1 MNYQLSLY
9 NQKKIEDTI
18 KLLKKIFTCIFVTIL
33 ICSII
38 FGSISIIAAG
48 SDNYITIRYEEGHSV
63 YIVPGGNTYALKSFT
78 HPIAS
83 EAPMFLVFCVY
94 GNLFASLGQSGA
106 FSFEDNAETEPIW
119 KVFNNLYGTLSAV
132 GAGLALLWCL
142 LELIEKASGGHITGE
157 FILQLGI
164 KLTIATVV
172 IMEGSNIAR
181 GLIDMGNGVI
191 TLFTD
196 AVETSKFTDAVE
208 TSKSDGAFALF
219 TEVAD
224 TVSQAG
230 IFDVLFTALNILIPA
245 LFMIFAYVLALA
257 IMAGRII
264 ELGIRFIFFPIGA
277 ADVFT
282 HGVGSPGFR
291 YMKKLMACAMKGGAM
306 YIIVLVGTELMI
318 HPSITGASA
327 ERLNWISQVVI
338 GLSML
343 GAMLKVDSILSD
355 VAGG

>member
-48 SDNYITIRYEEGHSV
+48 SNYIKISYDEGHSV
-63 YIVPGGNTYALKSFT
+63 YTVPGGNTYALKSFT

-94 GNLFASLGQSGA
+94 GNLLASLGQSGA

-119 KVFNNLYGTLSAV
+119 NVFNNLYGTLSAV

-196 AVETSKFTDAVE
+196 AVETSE
-208 TSKSDGAFALF
+208 SDGAFALF

-230 IFDVLFTALNILIPA
+230 IFDILFTALNILIPA
-245 LFMIFAYVLALA
+245 LFMIVAYVLALA

-306 YIIVLVGTELMI
+306 YIIILVGTELMI
-318 HPSITGASA
+318 HPGITGASA
-327 ERLNWISQVVI
+327 EGLNWISQVVI